1 MRPATL
7 TEPVRMETERLVLR
21 PLTPEDSEGLFRIFA
36 DPEVT
41 RYLEITPL
49 RFASE
54 GQALYEYFH
63 GQLERKSGV
72 RWGIEH
78 KRDGALIGTC
88 GFHSVELWVHKAEL
102 SYDVGR
108 PYWGQGIV
116 PEAARALLRHAF
128 EAMGMNRI
136 QASVLPEAAGS
147 ARVLEKL
154 GFHREGVLRETGY
167 WKGRFWDKVTY
178 SLLKREWLERGGVA
192 TMPEPVRA
200 RTFAVPA
207 VAGPRATL

>member
-1 MRPATL
+1 MRPARL
-7 TEPVRMETERLVLR
+7 TEPHRMETERLILR
-21 PLTPEDSEGLFRIFA
+21 PLKQEDSEGLFRIFS

-49 RFASE
+49 KFASE
-54 GQALYEYFH
+54 GKALLEYFN

-72 RWGIEH
+72 RWGIER
-78 KRDGALIGTC
+78 KQDGVLLGTC
-88 GFHSVELWVHKAEL
+88 GFHSVELWVFKAEL
-102 SYDVGR
+102 SYDIGR

-128 EAMGMNRI
+128 GEMGMNRI
-136 QASVLPEAAGS
+136 QSSVIPEAAAS
-147 ARVLEKL
+147 AKVLEKL

-178 SLLKREWLERGGVA
+178 SLLKREWEEREGAMTGSEA
-192 TMPEPVRA
+192 GRA
-200 RTFAVPA
+200 RTDV
-207 VAGPRATL
+207 VQTVSGPPRV